1 MAVLV
6 NSKWKRGEA
15 EASPKYFDK
24 PHPPPP
30 RRFYVPACMS
40 CCKWLNLLGVSKY
53 KISNM
58 TCIFTCI
65 DRFCSYISEMTV
77 QLSYSPIQFY
87 HNHYIYFTEWLYFY
101 YSFVSYLT
109 SASKAVLHETS
120 SNAVKLD
127 KPNYV

>member
-1 MAVLV
+1 MLCTLQDKKWICNRPILLIYISV
-6 NSKWKRGEA
+6 N
-15 EASPKYFDK
+15 
-24 PHPPPP
+24 
-30 RRFYVPACMS
+30 
-40 CCKWLNLLGVSKY
+40 
-53 KISNM
+53 
-58 TCIFTCI
+58 
-65 DRFCSYISEMTV
+65 ISEMTV

-87 HNHYIYFTEWLYFY
+87 QNQYIYFTEWLYFY

>member
-1 MAVLV
+1 MEE
-6 NSKWKRGEA
+6 GEA

-24 PHPPPP
+24 P
-30 RRFYVPACMS
+30 
-40 CCKWLNLLGVSKY
+40 
-53 KISNM
+53 
-58 TCIFTCI
+58 
-65 DRFCSYISEMTV
+65 
-77 QLSYSPIQFY
+77 QFY